1 MSFENSK
8 TSVPHKQLL
17 NLSDK
22 IVLNRSVKYVTI
34 SNFNTYYTWK
44 NINYSYKNDKF
55 KVSGPTWND
64 QFKLPDALYSVSD
77 IQNYFEF
84 IIKKHET
91 VIDNPQIRIYVSK
104 IENRVAFKTK
114 TGCYLEHLMP
124 GTMKLIGSTK
134 SKITR
139 DENGENISYLEIT
152 EVVLIHCNIV
162 NNQCK
167 HNSRVVHTSVPN
179 KSYGQLLDI
188 SQKSYIFK
196 ILKLRIFIYLK
207 VTSATKLF
215 FAIK

>member
-1 MSFENSK
+1 M
-8 TSVPHKQLL
+8 
-17 NLSDK
+17 
-22 IVLNRSVKYVTI
+22 
-34 SNFNTYYTWK
+34 
-44 NINYSYKNDKF
+44 
-55 KVSGPTWND
+55 
-64 QFKLPDALYSVSD
+64 
-77 IQNYFEF
+77 
-84 IIKKHET
+84 KKHET

-104 IENRVAFKTK
+104 IENRVAFNTK
-114 TGCYLEHLMP
+114 TGCYLELLMP
-124 GTMKLIGSTK
+124 GTMKLLGSTK

-167 HNSRVVHTSVPN
+167 HNSRVVYTSVPN

-215 FAIK
+215 FSIK